1 MGKIEVALRTFK
13 TYVLD
18 DLLYTENDEWIK
30 REGKLIRVGITDYA
44 QRMLKDVVGVEL
56 PRVGERVSKGQA
68 VATLESIKATAEV
81 YAPVS
86 GTIVEV
92 NSRLSSEPELL
103 NKDPYGEGW
112 IFVMELEAEGEL
124 SDLLS
129 SEAYAAKIQR
139 KK

>member
-1 MGKIEVALRTFK
+1 MRTFK

-18 DLLYTENDEWIK
+18 DLLYTESDEWIR
-30 REGKLIRVGITDYA
+30 REGANVRVGITDYA
-44 QRMLKDVVGVEL
+44 QRMLKDVVGIEL
-56 PRVGERVSKGQA
+56 PKVGERVKKGQG
-68 VATLESIKATAEV
+68 VATLESIKATAEI
-81 YAPVS
+81 YAPAS

-112 IFVMELEAEGEL
+112 IFVMRLESEGDL

-129 SEAYAAKIQR
+129 PEAYVAKIQR